1 MVQTPNPLTK
11 EPTGSLDYPPAITV
25 VNHVAPVP
33 RRIRAVLAGE
43 AVLDTTRALYVWEWP
58 YYPQYYIPLEDVR
71 RELLSPEGNTKATR
85 RGPVK
90 VHALRVGDTTRP
102 RAAQVLYESP
112 IHGLNGTVRFDWDAM
127 DAWFEEDERVF
138 VHPRSPYVRVDALRS
153 TRPIRVELDGIVLA
167 ESPSPV
173 MLFETGLP
181 TRYYLDRTTINFEHL
196 IPTDSVT
203 ACPYKGRTSVYW
215 SVRANRTV
223 HQDLAWTYEFPTR
236 QLLPIAG
243 MIAFYNEKVDVY
255 LDGHKLDR
263 PRTHFFNN

>member
-1 MVQTPNPLTK
+1 MVETANPLLK
-11 EPTGSLDYPPAITV
+11 EPTSLEYPPQITA

-33 RRIRAVLAGE
+33 RRIRAFLAGE
-43 AVLDTTRALYVWEWP
+43 AVLDTTSALYVWEWP
-58 YYPQYYIPLEDVR
+58 HYPQYYIPLEDVR
-71 RELLSPEGNTKATR
+71 RELLTSEGNTKATR
-85 RGPVK
+85 RGPVEL
-90 VHALRVGDTTRP
+90 HTLSVGDATRH
-102 RAAQVLYESP
+102 RAAQVLADSP
-112 IHGLNGTVRFDWDAM
+112 VERLSGTVRFDWDAM

-153 TRPIRVELDGIVLA
+153 TRPVRVELEGIVLA

-173 MLFETGLP
+173 MVFETGLP

-196 IPTDSVT
+196 IPTDTVT
-203 ACPYKGRTSVYW
+203 ECPYKGRTSGYW
-215 SVRANRTV
+215 SVRANGTV

-236 QLLPIAG
+236 QLLPITG

-263 PRTHFFNN
+263 PRTHFFND